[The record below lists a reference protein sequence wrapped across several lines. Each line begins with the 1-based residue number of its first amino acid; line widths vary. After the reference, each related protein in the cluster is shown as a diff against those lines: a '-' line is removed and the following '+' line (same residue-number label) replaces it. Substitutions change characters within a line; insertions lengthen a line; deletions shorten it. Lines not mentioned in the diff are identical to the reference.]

1 MLVRGSSVYYMHLIF
16 LLFLKIPL
24 SIFFPYIPPYVPSF
38 VFALQLATCLI
49 HVNPPSIPVSPG
61 CFRKQELLNHSDSLK
76 KWRVGFNGGWGIYV
90 KTIEMFASVA
100 AAVPWVDGS
109 DQYNSVG
116 GGGGELVCCH
126 HIKTSPVS
134 RPAIRKAWLLD
145 QYFRPA
151 GMSSWFEGFMW
162 C

>member
-1 MLVRGSSVYYMHLIF
+1 MYICIFFHSISSPPSFPIISDASTGKQRILYAFYF
-16 LLFLKIPL
+16 PFIPQNP
-24 SIFFPYIPPYVPSF
+24 SFHFFPYIPPYVPSF

-49 HVNPPSIPVSPG
+49 HVNPPSTPVSPG

-134 RPAIRKAWLLD
+134 RPAIRKA
-145 QYFRPA
+145 
-151 GMSSWFEGFMW
+151 
-162 C
+162 